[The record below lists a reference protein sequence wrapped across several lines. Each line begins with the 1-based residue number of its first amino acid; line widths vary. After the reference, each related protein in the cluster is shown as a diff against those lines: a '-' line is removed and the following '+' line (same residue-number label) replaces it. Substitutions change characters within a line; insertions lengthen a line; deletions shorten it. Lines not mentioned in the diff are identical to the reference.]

1 MLESYR
7 IRPLLRLIRPDIAT
21 RGACRMAIDVLQ
33 DVLDTIRLHG
43 LIAGIHTFTT
53 DNKYNRTHAK
63 RKLFNS
69 VEPSE
74 DTPPFFAVR
83 NGVRQEKRRS
93 RQLAPF

>member
-1 MLESYR
+1 
-7 IRPLLRLIRPDIAT
+7 
-21 RGACRMAIDVLQ
+21 MAIDVLQ
-33 DVLDTIRLHG
+33 DVLDTIRFHG

-74 DTPPFFAVR
+74 DNPTVR
-83 NGVRQEKRRS
+83 
-93 RQLAPF
+93 